1 MVGLWMAETRTLSS
15 RIPAAIAFA
24 LGALGTRRQRALLA
38 LSGIAIGV
46 AAVVALVAL
55 GQGLERQMLDE
66 FKKIGT
72 QVMDVQLPGNELLLV
87 KAKEPAEHR
96 ARKRVSMDELAL
108 VIAAMPE
115 IELMSQ
121 QVSISCSDGAERQ
134 RIASAVQPEIAR
146 ILGLTL
152 ISGRFLHPLDG
163 NDLWVVLGAK
173 TAQDLSA
180 NGARI
185 EPGAPLSICGRSM
198 LIAGVL
204 GHDNVAG
211 SVVNLSIDDCILVS
225 LSAGKRIDPQAS
237 DSHLV
242 LRVRPEI
249 SPLEFSAKLTDKIFS
264 VTGQKAQINTAGQ
277 VLELN
282 REAANA
288 NTRFLIAL
296 SSISLLVGSL
306 GILNVMLMS
315 VVERRREIGLRLA
328 VGADD
333 IDIGLQFLAE
343 SALLGLAGGG
353 IGLVLGVVAAWL
365 IAASAHL
372 PFIVTLSGLALAF
385 GVSLLVGI
393 GAGFYPALKAARL
406 NPVQALST

>member
-1 MVGLWMAETRTLSS
+1 MAETRTFSS
-15 RIPAAIAFA
+15 RIPGAIAFA

-55 GQGLERQMLDE
+55 GQGLERQMLDQ

-72 QVMDVQLPGNELLLV
+72 QVIDVQLSGNEAPLV

-96 ARKRVSMDELAL
+96 PRKRVTLEELAL

-115 IELMSQ
+115 IEMVSREL
-121 QVSISCSDGAERQ
+121 SISCSEGAERQ
-134 RIASAVQPEIAR
+134 RIASAVQPEMAR

-152 ISGRFLHPLDG
+152 TSGRFLHPLDG

-173 TAQDLSA
+173 TAKDLSA
-180 NGARI
+180 NGARV
-185 EPGAPLSICGRSM
+185 EPGASISICGRSM

-204 GHDNVAG
+204 GNDNAAS
-211 SVVNLSIDDCILVS
+211 SVVSLPIDDCILVS
-225 LSAGKRIDPQAS
+225 MSAGKRIDPQAIE
-237 DSHLV
+237 SHLV
-242 LRVRPEI
+242 LRVEPDV
-249 SPLEFSAKLTDKIFS
+249 SPLEFSATLADKIFS
-264 VTGQKAQINTAGQ
+264 VTGQKARVNTARQ

-282 REAANA
+282 RDAANA

-343 SALLGLAGGG
+343 STLLGLTGGS
-353 IGLVLGVVAAWL
+353 IGLVLGVVAAWF
-365 IAASAHL
+365 ISASAHL
-372 PFIVTLSGLALAF
+372 PFVVTLSGLALAF

-393 GAGFYPALKAARL
+393 SAGLYPALKAARL